1 MTIPV
6 ETTAPGEGKGTTL
19 WILNAASDREDAV
32 AAPSNDSLFDRIG
45 HIVDFQGPSMSK
57 DVTTD
62 AYIDSEDGFLEK
74 SGGDIDP
81 GQIKFTVAYKPG
93 DPVQRRMYEKFKSS
107 GANEFGL
114 FRSKHPSGA
123 VNLYYGVISGISSPS
138 KAEKGKMKREIT
150 VDLSG
155 KQDLAEDL
163 QVA

>member
-6 ETTAPGEGKGTTL
+6 ETTVPGEGKGTTL

-32 AAPSNDSLFDRIG
+32 ATPSNDSLFDRIG

-93 DPVQRRMYEKFKSS
+93 DPVQRRMYEKAWRESKD
-107 GANEFGL
+107 GA
-114 FRSKHPSGA
+114 
-123 VNLYYGVISGISSPS
+123 
-138 KAEKGKMKREIT
+138 T
-150 VDLSG
+150 VVCLIPARTDTKWWS
-155 KQDLAEDL
+155 
-163 QVA
+163 VS